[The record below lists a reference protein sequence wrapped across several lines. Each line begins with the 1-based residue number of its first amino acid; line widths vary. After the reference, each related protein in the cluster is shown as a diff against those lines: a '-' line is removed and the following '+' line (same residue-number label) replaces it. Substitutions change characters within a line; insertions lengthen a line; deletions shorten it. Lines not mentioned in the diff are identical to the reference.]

1 LPYLFFNAGEKGA
14 MAMASLYQLEQKQ
27 LSALY
32 DSLPR
37 ERRHLLIKQAQEYLE
52 SLDKAITY
60 SIPLLSKPGA
70 LCPECGSKLVER
82 KTRRGRIFY
91 GCINYLECNFVT

>member
-1 LPYLFFNAGEKGA
+1 

-52 SLDKAITY
+52 SLDKAITRY
-60 SIPLLSKPGA
+60 LYCQNQGPFALNAAVNWWSAKPAGA
-70 LCPECGSKLVER
+70 ASS
-82 KTRRGRIFY
+82 TDA
-91 GCINYLECNFVT
+91 